1 MRKVFSFENNILA
14 KARVYVVS
22 LIGLVSQRALEKREL

>member
-1 MRKVFSFENNILA
+1 MRKVFSFENNILP

-22 LIGLVSQRALEKREL
+22 LIGLVSQSALEKREL

>member
-1 MRKVFSFENNILA
+1 MRKVFSFENNILH

-22 LIGLVSQRALEKREL
+22 LFGLVSQRALEKREL